1 MNKKTSK
8 YVAPIGLLLSA
19 FALLVSVLF
28 GFGGFTLHGF
38 SGYLITGYVSKLQM
52 VFLMLTGVGLALSAK
67 GYADY
72 EKNQETKK
80 PNLIS
85 VLYLS
90 VSIVF
95 FATAIFGLTSQLR
108 GADFWG
114 ESTFEEIQNTLIFNT
129 LTLTCFLALGILQVI
144 LSIIFSKTKILGQNQ
159 LSKAAKLLTLASGVL
174 LIIKTII
181 DIPLIKEAIFILSYM
196 LKIPFPNNIISIA
209 VPILYIAA
217 QIPIVIILVQNQ
229 KPVVNH

>member
-1 MNKKTSK
+1 LNKNTSK

-19 FALLVSVLF
+19 FALLASVMF
-28 GFGGFTLHGF
+28 GFGGFSISAF
-38 SGYLITGYVSKLQM
+38 SGYLITGYVSRTQM
-52 VFLMLTGVGLALSAK
+52 VFLILTGTGLILS
-67 GYADY
+67 GISYVNYA
-72 EKNQETKK
+72 KNQKTKT
-80 PNLIS
+80 PNLIAL
-85 VLYLS
+85 LYLT

-95 FATAIFGLTSQLR
+95 FATAIFGLTTQLTDP
-108 GADFWG
+108 DFWG

-196 LKIPFPNNIISIA
+196 IKIPFPNNIISIA
-209 VPILYIAA
+209 APILYLVA
-217 QIPIVIILVQNQ
+217 QIPIVIILLQNQ

>member
-1 MNKKTSK
+1 
-8 YVAPIGLLLSA
+8 
-19 FALLVSVLF
+19 
-28 GFGGFTLHGF
+28 
-38 SGYLITGYVSKLQM
+38 
-52 VFLMLTGVGLALSAK
+52 
-67 GYADY
+67 
-72 EKNQETKK
+72 
-80 PNLIS
+80 
-85 VLYLS
+85 
-90 VSIVF
+90 VF

-196 LKIPFPNNIISIA
+196 IKIPFPNNIISIA
-209 VPILYIAA
+209 APILYLAA
-217 QIPIVIILVQNQ
+217 QIPIVIILLQNQ
-229 KPVVNH
+229 KPVANH